1 MKTKLVF
8 TMLVTLNLAACGS
21 KDTAE
26 VLATE
31 TEGMDCS
38 KSALLGTWI
47 SDSGEDLI
55 RFNSD
60 CSGTSS
66 YCGSTFVFPED
77 SSSPSGHG
85 DINIIETEGLTGCAP
100 KGSRTYDYEVGED
113 EDGYKYLEIF
123 GTSGSMLYWEY

>member
-1 MKTKLVF
+1 MKTKLLL
-8 TMLVTLNLAACGS
+8 TMLVIINLSACGS

-38 KSALLGTWI
+38 KSALLGSWV
-47 SDSGEDLI
+47 SDSGQDLM

-66 YCGSTFVFPED
+66 YCGSTFIFPED
-77 SSSPSGHG
+77 TTSRSGHG
-85 DINIIETEGLTGCAP
+85 DINIIESDGVEGCAP
-100 KGSRTYDYEVGED
+100 KGTRTYDYEIGED
-113 EDGYKYLEIF
+113 SDGYIYLEIF
-123 GTSGSMLYWEY
+123 GPNGSSLYWYN